1 MSIRKILCLYIY
13 SNTSLG
19 KSAAIL
25 LARRGH
31 KVYASVHYE
40 DQINSIKEIAN
51 SENLNIEVFKLDILQ
66 KEERELILNYNI
78 DVFISNAAI
87 GDSGSVADVN
97 IERIK
102 NVFETNVFSN
112 LHMIQLALKN
122 MILNKKEG
130 RIIILSS
137 LVRKNSY
144 AFSFSILCI

>member
-1 MSIRKILCLYIY
+1 MKNIFITGAGSG
-13 SNTSLG
+13 LG

>member
-1 MSIRKILCLYIY
+1 MCLYIY